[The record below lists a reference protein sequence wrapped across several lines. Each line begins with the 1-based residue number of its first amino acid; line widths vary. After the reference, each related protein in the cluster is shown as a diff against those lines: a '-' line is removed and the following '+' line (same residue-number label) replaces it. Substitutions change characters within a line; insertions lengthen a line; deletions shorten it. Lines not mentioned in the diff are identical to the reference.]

1 MRELAF
7 VGAAG
12 CGNPEPGPLAVVV
25 CDEEF
30 WRDVGE
36 REGWSW
42 TDSSFSIRSAKAF
55 RVTSKGSKPKS
66 SSGCLEEPKPNA
78 ACQSVED
85 DTGIV
90 SVGDKMSDEFKIH
103 SPLSHLISIHT
114 SES

>member
-1 MRELAF
+1 M
-7 VGAAG
+7 
-12 CGNPEPGPLAVVV
+12 
-25 CDEEF
+25 
-30 WRDVGE
+30 GE

-42 TDSSFSIRSAKAF
+42 TDSSFSIKSAKAF

-90 SVGDKMSDEFKIH
+90 SDGRKSGMNLKHI
-103 SPLSHLISIHT
+103 SHFHT
-114 SES
+114 SETSYYITQRQINTCKICYDLLEH

>member
-1 MRELAF
+1 MAF

-12 CGNPEPGPLAVVV
+12 CRNPEPGPLAVVV

-42 TDSSFSIRSAKAF
+42 TDSSFSIKSAKAF

-90 SVGDKMSDEFKIH
+90 SDGKKISDKFKTY
-103 SPLSHLISIHT
+103 ISLLY
-114 SES
+114 

>member
-1 MRELAF
+1 M
-7 VGAAG
+7 
-12 CGNPEPGPLAVVV
+12 
-25 CDEEF
+25 
-30 WRDVGE
+30 GE

-55 RVTSKGSKPKS
+55 RVTSKRSKPKS

-90 SVGDKMSDEFKIH
+90 SIVSVGKKIRDELKIH
-103 SPLSHLISIHT
+103 KLTFMLNEYPH
-114 SES
+114 

>member
-1 MRELAF
+1 M
-7 VGAAG
+7 
-12 CGNPEPGPLAVVV
+12 
-25 CDEEF
+25 
-30 WRDVGE
+30 GE

-55 RVTSKGSKPKS
+55 RVTSKRSKPKS

-90 SVGDKMSDEFKIH
+90 SDVKRLCGSGAVGQSLDVCGELGKGG
-103 SPLSHLISIHT
+103 SPLGIGLGWRKL
-114 SES
+114 SENNDCDSVTAPSKGDRAL

>member
-1 MRELAF
+1 M
-7 VGAAG
+7 
-12 CGNPEPGPLAVVV
+12 
-25 CDEEF
+25 
-30 WRDVGE
+30 GE

-90 SVGDKMSDEFKIH
+90 SVGKTISDKFKIH
-103 SPLSHLISIHT
+103 SSLVYLTSVHT

>member
-1 MRELAF
+1 M
-7 VGAAG
+7 
-12 CGNPEPGPLAVVV
+12 
-25 CDEEF
+25 
-30 WRDVGE
+30 GE

-78 ACQSVED
+78 ACQSVDD

-90 SVGDKMSDEFKIH
+90 SVGKKNSDKYKIN
-103 SPLSHLISIHT
+103 SLFSKYMLKMIHYNRKT
-114 SES
+114 SKQKIMQDH